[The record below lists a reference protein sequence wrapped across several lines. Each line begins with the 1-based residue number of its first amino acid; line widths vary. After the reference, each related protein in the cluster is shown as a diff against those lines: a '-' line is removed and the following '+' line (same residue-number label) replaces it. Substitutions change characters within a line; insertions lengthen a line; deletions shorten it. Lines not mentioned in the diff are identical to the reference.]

1 MKMILNYFSIL
12 VNSAVEKK
20 SSRSS
25 LYLPNVTQNK
35 IITIIEQ
42 YAAKIGCLNIKSRIT
57 IEIGINAKSKK
68 ANRVFI
74 KNSLK
79 KRFCSVCGNS
89 SNFMAQVYHVFLNNA
104 RKKEA

>member
-1 MKMILNYFSIL
+1 MILNYFSIL
-12 VNSAVEKK
+12 VNSAFEKK
-20 SSRSS
+20 SSLSF
-25 LYLPNVTQNK
+25 LYEPNAAQNK
-35 IITIIEQ
+35 KIIKIEQ

-57 IEIGINAKSKK
+57 MEVGINARSKK

-89 SNFMAQVYHVFLNNA
+89 SNFMAIVYHAFLNNA